1 MRFCTS
7 HKKAASPRCRF
18 FRAAAAYLVL
28 FLPVAAFAAEYE
40 GKNVDGL
47 RYCAFARS
55 LETGKYYKASV
66 VFDQNHADVRLESG
80 KRLDFTLEKQAVE
93 DPEEVLATDPHGR
106 WWALSVDGLDD
117 PADRSESLTLAQA
130 ESQ

>member
-1 MRFCTS
+1 MRFSTS
-7 HKKAASPRCRF
+7 RKKAASPRCRF
-18 FRAAAAYLVL
+18 FRAAAYLVL
-28 FLPVAAFAAEYE
+28 FLPVAALAAEYQ
-40 GKNVDGL
+40 GKNVDGP

-80 KRLDFTLEKQAVE
+80 KWLDFTLEKQAVE

>member
-1 MRFCTS
+1 MRFS
-7 HKKAASPRCRF
+7 NLRKKAASPRCRF
-18 FRAAAAYLVL
+18 FGTAAYLVL
-28 FLPVAAFAAEYE
+28 FLPVAAFSAEYE
-40 GKNVDGL
+40 GKNVDGP

-80 KRLDFTLEKQAVE
+80 KRLDFTLDKQAVE
-93 DPEEVLATDPHGR
+93 DPEEVLATDPYGR